1 MTRDSCTK
9 NIECRTERFKSV
21 SYYVPCKKPNK
32 WLWSKSI
39 WFIQLDEAEKNADES
54 ERGRKVIEAR
64 ASKDEERLKEQEAS
78 LKEAKAVAEE
88 ADKK

>member
-1 MTRDSCTK
+1 MDRKKYSQ
-9 NIECRTERFKSV
+9 IRRVF
-21 SYYVPCKKPNK
+21 YVTPWNSWNCVQN
-32 WLWSKSI
+32 SQI
-39 WFIQLDEAEKNADES
+39 YFQLDEAEKNADES

>member
-1 MTRDSCTK
+1 MYQKYWTSNQTVYIRRWNNTK
-9 NIECRTERFKSV
+9 VKISDYDK
-21 SYYVPCKKPNK
+21 
-32 WLWSKSI
+32 SKSI
-39 WFIQLDEAEKNADES
+39 WFVQLDEAEKNADES